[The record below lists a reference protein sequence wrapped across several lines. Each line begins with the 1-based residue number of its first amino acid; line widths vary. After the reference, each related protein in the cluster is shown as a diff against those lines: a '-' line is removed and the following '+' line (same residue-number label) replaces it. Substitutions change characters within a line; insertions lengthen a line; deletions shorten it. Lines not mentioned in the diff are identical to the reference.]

1 MEMLRIVP
9 AQPDRQ
15 ADPLEAGIVGPLRHP
30 VIGQGGNDLFRDCI
44 SAGKIVHV
52 DGAVV
57 DGHTE
62 QQNIEVRR
70 LRVFIGTGFSDVDT

>member
-1 MEMLRIVP
+1 MLRVVP

-30 VIGQGGNDLFRDCI
+30 VIGEGSYDLFRNRI
-44 SAGKIVHV
+44 SAGEIIHG

-62 QQNIEVRR
+62 QQNGKVR
-70 LRVFIGTGFSDVDT
+70 

>member
-1 MEMLRIVP
+1 MLRIVP

-15 ADPLEAGIVGPLRHP
+15 ADSLEAGIVGPLRHP

-44 SAGKIVHV
+44 SAGKIVHG

-62 QQNIEVRR
+62 QQNIEIHRFSI
-70 LRVFIGTGFSDVDT
+70 LIGTGFPDVDT